1 MAQPDRPLGQLRLDN
16 TNKHQYINHLLSPE
30 LGARQHNGSN
40 ALSTLCDSILSVLLS
55 GVFFHGSANLDQCI
69 LEDFGLAL
77 CAGKEG
83 EARTESAS
91 LRSAVLIA

>member
-1 MAQPDRPLGQLRLDN
+1 M
-16 TNKHQYINHLLSPE
+16 
-30 LGARQHNGSN
+30 
-40 ALSTLCDSILSVLLS
+40 
-55 GVFFHGSANLDQCI
+55 FFHGSANLDRCI
-69 LEDFGLAL
+69 LEDFGLAF